1 MKILRALSLLFLVVF
16 FSFAFANQEMIG
28 KYLESHQ
35 LAADASEVV
44 FQTKGNDVMVKENTN
59 KPTFMQVEK
68 INQHELPAQARIGYL
83 LSRGF

>member
-1 MKILRALSLLFLVVF
+1 MMILRALSLLFIVAVFSFTLSNQELVV
-16 FSFAFANQEMIG
+16 
-28 KYLESHQ
+28 KYVESLH

-44 FQTKGNDVMVKENTN
+44 FQTVGNETPVIEHQD
-59 KPTFMQVEK
+59 KPTFMQLEK

>member
-1 MKILRALSLLFLVVF
+1 MMILRALSLLFIVAVFSFTLSNQELVV
-16 FSFAFANQEMIG
+16 
-28 KYLESHQ
+28 KYVESLH

-44 FQTKGNDVMVKENTN
+44 FQSIEKSQVIEKQD
-59 KPTFMQVEK
+59 KPTFMQLEK

>member
-1 MKILRALSLLFLVVF
+1 MKILQALSLLFLVVL
-16 FSFAFANQEMIG
+16 FSFAFANQEMIE
-28 KYLESHQ
+28 KYFESHQ

-44 FQTKGNDVMVKENTN
+44 FQTTDNNIVVKENAN
-59 KPTFMQVEK
+59 KPNFMQVEK

>member
-1 MKILRALSLLFLVVF
+1 MMILRALSLLFIVAVFSFTLSNQELVV
-16 FSFAFANQEMIG
+16 N
-28 KYLESHQ
+28 YVESLH

-44 FQTKGNDVMVKENTN
+44 CQTLENKSLLIEKQE
-59 KPTFMQVEK
+59 KPTFMQLEK

>member
-1 MKILRALSLLFLVVF
+1 MKILRTLSLLFLVVL
-16 FSFAFANQEMIG
+16 FSFAFAHQEMIG
-28 KYLESHQ
+28 KYVESHQ
-35 LAADASEVV
+35 LAADASEIG
-44 FQTKGNDVMVKENTN
+44 FETIENVE